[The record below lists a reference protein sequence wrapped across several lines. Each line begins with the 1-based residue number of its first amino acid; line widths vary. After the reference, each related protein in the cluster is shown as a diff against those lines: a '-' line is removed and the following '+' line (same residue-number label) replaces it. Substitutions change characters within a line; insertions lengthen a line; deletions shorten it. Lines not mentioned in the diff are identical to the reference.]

1 MMAVAA
7 RFASL
12 APALALA
19 ACATVAP
26 VGSIESVRAIDER
39 QRAMVAA
46 ADVEGLSALAHANL
60 RINAPTGRV
69 LDRAQFLSGMR
80 SGGIAAERFERTAE
94 DVSISGNVAVVI
106 GREVFTPTAGSEL
119 GRTYGAVPLLRRY
132 TNVYLWEDGHWY
144 WLARQAAVVPAR

>member
-1 MMAVAA
+1 MTQVLA
-7 RFASL
+7 RL
-12 APALALA
+12 AALAMMLASA
-19 ACATVAP
+19 ACVTLAP
-26 VGSIESVRAIDER
+26 VGSIGSVRAIDEG

-46 ADVEGLSALAHANL
+46 ADVEGLGALAHANL

-69 LDRAQFLSGMR
+69 LDRAQFLAGMR

-106 GREVFTPTAGSEL
+106 GREMFTPTADSEL

-132 TNVYLWEDGHWY
+132 TNVYLWENGRWY
-144 WLARQAAVVPAR
+144 WLARQAAVVSKR